1 MITYLENTNAVDYLL
16 NLKGSPTTP
25 LLHVVNCQGVMG
37 SGIAKE
43 IKERIPSAYEDY
55 RESYTTDNLKLGKIT
70 DSDGD
75 DPWVINMAAQEFY
88 GTDERHLN
96 YGALAACLG
105 QINLEIPLPKRVI
118 VPYLMGCGLAGGD
131 WEIVEEMLD
140 FFFDDV
146 IVCALGK
153 IKK

>member
-25 LLHVVNCQGVMG
+25 LLHAVNCQGVMG

-43 IKERIPSAYEDY
+43 IKERIPSAYENY
-55 RESYTTDNLKLGKIT
+55 RESYATNDLKLGTIT
-70 DSDGD
+70 YSDED
-75 DPWVINMAAQEFY
+75 TPWVVNMAAQEFY
-88 GTDERHLN
+88 GTEKRHLN

-105 QINLEIPLPKRVI
+105 QLALERFDSRPII